1 MVVLWCYSG
10 SRGSGGSFYPS
21 PPPLPPPHSPQ
32 APGLLMSEPAV
43 WSVAVNINNNFLV
56 LC

>member
-21 PPPLPPPHSPQ
+21 PPPPPPHSPQ

>member
-21 PPPLPPPHSPQ
+21 PPPPSPPHSPQ
-32 APGLLMSEPAV
+32 APGRLMSEPAV
-43 WSVAVNINNNFLV
+43 WSVAVNISNNFPV